1 MQKNIQKTGK
11 TMKRYILLMLIFF
24 IINIFSQSNITAE
37 EVLSRAD
44 RNQISRTAFSEAKMI
59 IHFEGRDIEKRY
71 ISYAAGTQKTFA
83 EFTFPARDKG
93 TKYLKIKDEMWM
105 YLPSAEK
112 IIKIAGHMLRQ
123 SMMGSDFSYEDALE
137 QSKLL
142 EKYDAKIV
150 GEEKIIEK
158 DCYILDLVAKV
169 KEVTYFRRKIWV
181 DKEWFV
187 PLKEERYAKSGKLLK
202 EYNALKVEKFE
213 DRFYPTHIVM
223 MDKLR
228 KDSRT
233 EMIIEKIEFD
243 INIPESTF
251 SKRNLEKR

>member
-1 MQKNIQKTGK
+1 
-11 TMKRYILLMLIFF
+11 MKKYIIVLFIFLS
-24 IINIFSQSNITAE
+24 INTFAQTNITAE
-37 EVLSRAD
+37 EILERAD
-44 RNQISRTAFSEAKMI
+44 RNQTSRTAFSIAKML
-59 IHFEGRDIEKRY
+59 IHFEGRDIEKRFT
-71 ISYAAGTQKTFA
+71 SFAEGTQKSFA
-83 EFTFPARDKG
+83 EFTYPARDKG
-93 TKYLKIKDEMWM
+93 TKYLKIEDEMWM

-142 EKYDAKIV
+142 EKYDAEIV
-150 GEEKIIEK
+150 GEEKVIEK
-158 DCYILDLVAKV
+158 NCYILDLVAKV
-169 KEVTYFRRKIWV
+169 KEVTYYRRKIWV

-187 PLKEERYAKSGKLLK
+187 PLKEERYAKSGKMLK

-228 KDSRT
+228 RDSRT
-233 EMIIEKIEFD
+233 EMIIDKIEFD